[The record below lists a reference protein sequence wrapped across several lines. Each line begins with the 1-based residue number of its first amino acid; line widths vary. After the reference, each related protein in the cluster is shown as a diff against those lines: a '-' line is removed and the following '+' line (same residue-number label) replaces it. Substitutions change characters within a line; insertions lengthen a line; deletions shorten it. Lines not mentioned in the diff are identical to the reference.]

1 MSVASVHIVKRLSV
15 RADVVFDAWT
25 LDNMVKLWL
34 FKSDT
39 NEILHVK
46 TDLQPGGAFSILE
59 QSDDGSLIDHFGRY
73 HQIERPHHLSFSLE
87 APKHFSGVTEVD
99 IHIMPT
105 AGGCELTFDQ
115 TGVDPQIVEESW
127 HKMFNR
133 LDKVLNNA
141 L

>member
-1 MSVASVHIVKRLSV
+1 MSAAPVHIVKRLSV
-15 RADVVFDAWT
+15 PAEVVFDAWT
-25 LDNMVKLWL
+25 LGNVMKLWL

-39 NEILHVK
+39 NEILHLK
-46 TDLQPGGAFSILE
+46 ADLQPGGAFSILE

-73 HQIERPHHLSFSLE
+73 HEIERPHHLSFSLE

-105 AGGCELTFDQ
+105 ARGCELTFDQ

-127 HKMFNR
+127 HKMFSR
-133 LDKVLNNA
+133 LDKVLNKA